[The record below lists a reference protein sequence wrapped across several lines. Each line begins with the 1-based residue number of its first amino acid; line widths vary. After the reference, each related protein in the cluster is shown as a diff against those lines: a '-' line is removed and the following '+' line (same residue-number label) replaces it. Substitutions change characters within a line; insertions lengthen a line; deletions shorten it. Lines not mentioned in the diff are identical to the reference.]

1 MPCALVEI
9 RLPSLP
15 LGSSADGGAW
25 VRFPKQSAAPQSDD
39 WQEISLR
46 SDQALRLGPGGEPP
60 EALPIPKLVRVIDAH
75 GAVVGLL
82 PGADADL
89 LVRTRLADGSE
100 TFDLRGAHAARPLA
114 ALRALVDGRY
124 AVVDAA
130 DPAQP
135 CPIWDLGA
143 ATQLGAWS
151 ARKSEQLF
159 WALDGERVYASSA
172 KTSAWS
178 RSGAALWSVPLRSRP
193 SAGIAAFAGDVWL
206 VVPTDKG
213 QELVCLDGESGEVTR
228 RARVPA
234 VHALVATDHGLV
246 VGHELGVWLVRA
258 RAGRP
263 STLLKARVDAV
274 MTDGRGF
281 AALARDTQ
289 QLFAASSFRSTPVPI
304 TLSPEAVGELDLWF
318 VASGHAALRPATEL
332 EEERTAALLGDERSP
347 RMGRVLCWIPLALPR
362 KTSDLRAGRW
372 VAELA
377 NDQVRLRAAGERV
390 LGTVAELPELE
401 LSDADRRLASAL
413 ERQGIVPKSWRSR
426 LQAALLKGETTK
438 LGSLLG
444 EVFADAPDKGHRLG
458 FLRCERLRQR
468 GAAGLTADLE
478 RLLRDEPV
486 RVRQVELSPTETTLV
501 FARGKEQER
510 VELAGSDD
518 PLALARALNQALEG
532 AGAVRRLLVLES
544 EPVERA
550 FLLWD
555 PSKAT
560 GLKRSGVKGVGKPA

>member
-1 MPCALVEI
+1 MPCAFVEI

-25 VRFPKQSAAPQSDD
+25 VRVPKQSAAPSSED
-39 WQEISLR
+39 WQELSAR
-46 SDQALRLGPGGEPP
+46 SDQALRIGPGGEPP
-60 EALPIPKLVRVIDAH
+60 ESLPIPELVRMIDAH

-82 PGADADL
+82 AGTDADL

-100 TFDLRGAHAARPLA
+100 AFDLRGARAARPLA

-130 DPAQP
+130 DSGSP
-135 CPIWDLGA
+135 CPVWDLGA
-143 ATQLGAWS
+143 ATRLGAWA
-151 ARKSEQLF
+151 ARTSEQLF

-178 RSGAALWSVPLRSRP
+178 RGGAALWSVPLRSRP
-193 SAGIAAFAGDVWL
+193 SAGIAAFAGDLWL
-206 VVPTDKG
+206 VAPTDKG

-234 VHALVATDHGLV
+234 VHALVATEQGLV
-246 VGHELGVWLVRA
+246 VGHELGVWLVRG

-289 QLFAASSFRSTPVPI
+289 QLFVASSFRSTPVQI
-304 TLSPEAVGELDLWF
+304 TLSPDGGGELDLWF
-318 VASGHAALRPATEL
+318 VVSGYAALRPATEL

-347 RMGRVLCWIPLALPR
+347 RMGRVLCWIPLGLPR
-362 KTSDLRAGRW
+362 KTRDLRAGRW
-372 VAELA
+372 VAERA
-377 NDQVRLRAAGERV
+377 NDLVSLRASGERV

-401 LSDADRRLASAL
+401 LSEAERRLASAL
-413 ERQGIVPKSWRSR
+413 ERQGIVPKSWRAR
-426 LQAALLKGETTK
+426 LEAALLKGEATK

-444 EVFADAPDKGHRLG
+444 VVFADAPDKGHRLG

-468 GAAGLTADLE
+468 GAAGLAADFE

-486 RVRQVELSPTETTLV
+486 RVRQIELTPTETTLV
-501 FARGKEQER
+501 LARGKEQER

-518 PLALARALNQALEG
+518 PLTVASALNRALEG

-544 EPVERA
+544 EPAERA